1 MLKPKR
7 SRFGLRLAG
16 LTKLLPNLATGVQNF
31 ATVIFSVINSSLR
44 VTNIF
49 PSILSMYHQLPLI
62 LKLIPVELQ
71 FKQIG
76 IAQPHHIQ

>member
-16 LTKLLPNLATGVQNF
+16 VTKLLPNLATGVQNL

-44 VTNIF
+44 VTNTF
-49 PSILSMYHQLPLI
+49 PCILSIYHQLPPI
-62 LKLIPVELQ
+62 LRLVPVGLLVL
-71 FKQIG
+71 G
-76 IAQPHHIQ
+76 IVKIFRLD